1 MIRRAIALLC
11 FVCGVEASAQ
21 SMSEFIF
28 ESAPFKS
35 CHASTIVETPGGLTA
50 AWFAGS
56 DEGNKDVGIWI
67 SLRRDGQWSPPA
79 EVANGVQAE
88 GPRVPCWNP
97 VLFQQARAL
106 MLFFKMG
113 PKPSR
118 WWGMMCSS
126 EDEGKT
132 WSKPQRLP
140 EGILGPIKNKPV
152 LLADG
157 TL

>member
-1 MIRRAIALLC
+1 MMHRAIAFLSIAL
-11 FVCGVEASAQ
+11 GLGAQ
-21 SMSEFIF
+21 AQPVSEFIF

-35 CHASTIVETPGGLTA
+35 CHASTIAETPSGLTA

-106 MLFFKMG
+106 MLLFK
-113 PKPSR
+113 
-118 WWGMMCSS
+118 
-126 EDEGKT
+126 
-132 WSKPQRLP
+132 
-140 EGILGPIKNKPV
+140 
-152 LLADG
+152 
-157 TL
+157 